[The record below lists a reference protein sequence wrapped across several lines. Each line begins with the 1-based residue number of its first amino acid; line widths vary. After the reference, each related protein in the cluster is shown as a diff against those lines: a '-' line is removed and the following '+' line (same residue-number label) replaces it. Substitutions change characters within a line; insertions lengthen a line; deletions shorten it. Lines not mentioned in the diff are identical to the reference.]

1 MGLISGAIDD
11 ALKGI
16 GNGLMNGGDAVLQ
29 AGYGMWKSCSS
40 ITSSYVALSPEDA
53 TSAWSIV
60 TGSIFTMSLTVAASL
75 AVLFFVL
82 GWVRES
88 IDIRNTFSLENM
100 FRFFI
105 RFALTASLLIN
116 SLELVEAITDCT
128 TAIVSTIST
137 SIGEEEE
144 LSGAFD
150 ELKEAM
156 EADEESSGAD
166 WLGNGFIC
174 LISGVIGGLVIIVC
188 AVSIVLAVLS
198 RLFKLLLCIPFAPVA
213 FSGFAGGMGFSQT
226 GIAWIKAFFGYALEA
241 VVIALAL
248 KISFG
253 LFADAALFVPEGES
267 TSVTAVI
274 LLVCNYCMPM
284 ITASA
289 CVKGADTI
297 IRRCLGLG

>member
-1 MGLISGAIDD
+1 MGLISGAIND
-11 ALKGI
+11 ALQSI

-29 AGYGMWKSCSS
+29 GGYSMWKSCNE
-40 ITSSYVALSPEDA
+40 ITTSYITKSPQSA
-53 TSAWSIV
+53 PSAWSVV
-60 TGSIFTMSLTVAASL
+60 TGGAFTLSLSVAASL
-75 AVLFFVL
+75 AVLFFAM

-88 IDIRNTFSLENM
+88 IDIRNTFSLENI

-105 RFALTASLLIN
+105 RFALTASLLVN
-116 SLELVEAITDCT
+116 SLALVEAVTDCT
-128 TAIVSTIST
+128 TAIVSSVST
-137 SIGEEEE
+137 EIDGEEE

-150 ELKEAM
+150 SLKEAM
-156 EADEESSGAD
+156 EADEECTGAD

-174 LISGVIGGLVIIVC
+174 LIDGVIGGLVIIVC
-188 AVSIVLAVLS
+188 AVSIVLSVLS

-226 GIAWIKAFFGYALEA
+226 GISWIKTFLGYALEA

-248 KISFG
+248 QISFG
-253 LFADAALFVPEGES
+253 LFADAALFQIES
-267 TSVTAVI
+267 GTDAVSVI
-274 LLVCNYCMPM
+274 LLICNYCMPM

-297 IRRCLGLG
+297 VRRCLGLG